1 MYRCVSDLYDP
12 NGDIP
17 YDSLEDFLAMCQ
29 ECFGEQPTLRETF
42 AGDYEDT
49 DGTLVLQVLDDE
61 SDDYDDGEAMDGDH
75 DSAMASCG
83 WGTDEDYGCY
93 NSGDDDW

>member
-42 AGDYEDT
+42 AGDYEDE
-49 DGTLVLQVLDDE
+49 DGTLILQVLDDE
-61 SDDYDDGEAMDGDH
+61 SGMDDYDDGEAMDGDH
-75 DSAMASCG
+75 ESALASCG
-83 WGTDEDYGCY
+83 WGTDEDYGY
-93 NSGDDDW
+93 YGDDDW